1 MADHCVLERDFS
13 LLSQSAKS
21 SKDLFSLQDIALNR
35 KQRKAIILS
44 TCMRVHFPTYVYLR
58 MRGLFVSPI

>member
-21 SKDLFSLQDIALNR
+21 SKGSSSLQDIALNR

-44 TCMRVHFPTYVYLR
+44 MRVHFPTYVYLR
-58 MRGLFVSPI
+58 MCGLFVSPI